1 MILALFSVVS
11 APAHAFDVHWWG
23 VGGTVGTLA
32 IPGLYPSAFPQNA
45 RSADGDPLVQKV
57 RGDVSFGVHALLYPD
72 NRNRLGLRGLLGV
85 GIGQPWSSAQVTLEY
100 ERALVTSDGFQLVAG
115 AGLGAGTERFL
126 GTADAADSRLVVN
139 YFPVRA
145 QIGPLL
151 RDKSRA
157 YEISIYA
164 TWHIVADQTW
174 YEAEDAEGVTGADV
188 AAVPGALYAGVGV
201 EASVYFGDFR
211 SKRK

>member
-1 MILALFSVVS
+1 MILALISVLS
-11 APAHAFDVHWWG
+11 APVHAFDVHWWG
-23 VGGTVGTLA
+23 VGATVGTLA
-32 IPGLYPSAFPQNA
+32 IPGRYPSAFPLNA
-45 RSADGDPLVQKV
+45 RSAEGDPLVEKV

-85 GIGQPWSSAQVTLEY
+85 GIGQPWSSAQVTLEF
-100 ERALVTSDGFQLVAG
+100 ERALVSSDGFQLVAG
-115 AGLGAGTERFL
+115 GGLGAGTERFS
-126 GTADAADSRLVVN
+126 GTRDAAHSRLIVN

-151 RDKSRA
+151 RDKSRM
-157 YEISIYA
+157 YEIAIYGA
-164 TWHIVADQTW
+164 WHIVADQTW
-174 YEAEDAEGVTGADV
+174 YEDDDAEGVTGADV
-188 AAVPGALYAGVGV
+188 AALPGALYAGVGV